1 MHKYQLKPLER
12 GGRHIIRATAKFL
25 VKQYV
30 SNNWIRRCYIW
41 TKDLSAKIVM
51 PVFPLLH
58 ELLFQKL
65 TLYLRKQ
72 YLYRDRSS
80 HIPISTSLY
89 PTAAPIAA
97 NFSPKVSVI
106 VFSYNQA
113 EFLRQRL
120 NSIYQ
125 QTFTNFEVILLDGGS
140 TDGSK
145 DILEEYQ
152 YRYPQVTRYAFYEKN
167 SVTMGQWSRAFT
179 MARGDL
185 IWIAES
191 DSYCS
196 YNFLAELVRCFI
208 NEAVMLAFGLSV
220 CGDSRFAKSMHNSKE
235 HSQKLHFELG
245 PDPFVISAHRLVN
258 KAWFIKTNLPRI
270 SSTVFRHPRKL
281 ELLNNKNWQRMTI
294 CRDWMLYL
302 HLIRGGLVA
311 YSPHATNYI
320 PLYQND
326 VEENACRTDFYYQE
340 HEQVAKA
347 LTSLYRL
354 EVDVVIRQRRILKS
368 LWLASRMDCSE
379 ESFKKCYD
387 YERIQKNAAEHKPN
401 ILMASFALT
410 AGGGET
416 FPIKLANILKAAGY
430 GITFLNCH
438 KAPTEAGIRQM
449 LHPSIPLLE
458 LDTLS
463 KLGSAVDDMGIEL
476 VHSHHS
482 WVDVCVSYFLENS
495 PHIHL
500 VVTTHGIYEMT
511 PPAVLA
517 QIFPLLKKRV
527 NKFVYLTDKNLP
539 VFMSH
544 QFDLG
549 SFVKIGNALDIIPIT
564 PVPRQTLGVPEDAF
578 LICLVSRAI
587 PEKGWGEAIEI
598 VKLARKI
605 SKKNIHLLLIGTGP
619 EYERLR
625 FIVEDNFVHLI
636 GFRGNVRDYFATSDL
651 GFLPSRYPAES
662 FPLVLIECLLSNR
675 PILAS
680 NLGEIEN
687 MISTSKGHAGMVF
700 DLNNWTIPISHVASL
715 IVKYV
720 ENTNLYLDHLQK
732 VPEAAA
738 KFDPVTL
745 FKKYESVYLELIKN
759 GSTSLSETTVHP
771 N

>member
-1 MHKYQLKPLER
+1 MHEYRLTPLER

-30 SNNWIRRCYIW
+30 SNKWIRHCYVLA
-41 TKDLSAKIVM
+41 KNLSAKIVM

-58 ELLFQKL
+58 ELLFQEL

-80 HIPISTSLY
+80 HVPISTSLY
-89 PTAAPIAA
+89 QTASSITSKL
-97 NFSPKVSVI
+97 SPQVSVI
-106 VFSYNQA
+106 VLSYNHDK
-113 EFLRQRL
+113 FLRQRL

-125 QTFTNFEVILLDGGS
+125 QTFTNFEVILLDGDS
-140 TDGSK
+140 TGVSK

-152 YRYPQVTRYAFYEKN
+152 HRYPQVTRYAFYEK
-167 SVTMGQWSRAFT
+167 SSGTIDLWSRVFT
-179 MARGDL
+179 MAQGDL
-185 IWIAES
+185 IWIVEN
-191 DSYCS
+191 DNYCS
-196 YNFLAELVRCFI
+196 CNFLAELVRYFV
-208 NEAVMLAFGLSV
+208 NEAVMLAFCPSE
-220 CGDSRFAKSMHNSKE
+220 CGDSTFAKPMHNSKE
-235 HSQKLHFELG
+235 HSQDLHFELG
-245 PDPFVISAHRLVN
+245 PGPFVISAHRLVN
-258 KAWFIKTNLPRI
+258 KAWFIKTNVPRI
-270 SSTVFRHPRKL
+270 SSTVFRHPGKL
-281 ELLNNKNWQRMTI
+281 ELLNNKNWQRMKI

-311 YSPHATNYI
+311 YSPHAANYI
-320 PLYQND
+320 PLNQND
-326 VEENACRTDFYYQE
+326 VEKNACRSNFYYQE
-340 HEQVAKA
+340 HEQVAKVLA
-347 LTSLYRL
+347 SLYRL
-354 EVDVVIRQRRILKS
+354 ETDVVVRQRRILKS
-368 LWLASRMDCSE
+368 LWVASRMDYSE

-387 YERIQKNAAEHKPN
+387 YEQIQKIAVDRKPN
-401 ILMASFALT
+401 ILMVSFALT

-438 KAPTEAGIRQM
+438 KAPTEAGIRQL

-463 KLGSAVDDMGIEL
+463 KLPTAVNDMGIEI

-495 PHIHL
+495 PHIYL

-527 NKFVYLTDKNLP
+527 NKLVYLTDKNLP

-544 QFDLG
+544 QFDLDR
-549 SFVKIGNALDIIPIT
+549 FVKIGNGLDIIPIV
-564 PVPRQTLGVPEDAF
+564 PVPRKTLGVPEDAF

-587 PEKGWGEAIEI
+587 PEKGWEEAIEI
-598 VKLARKI
+598 VKLARRI

-619 EYERLR
+619 EYERLK
-625 FIVEDNFVHLI
+625 FVEDSFVHLL
-636 GFRGNVRDYFATSDL
+636 GFRGNVRDYFATADL

-675 PILAS
+675 PVLAS

-700 DLNNWTIPISHVASL
+700 NLNNWTIPISHVASL
-715 IVKYV
+715 VVEYV
-720 ENTNLYLDHLQK
+720 EDTQLYLDHLQK
-732 VPEAAA
+732 VPEAAV
-738 KFDPVTL
+738 KFDPVVL
-745 FKKYESVYLELIKN
+745 LEKYESVYLELIKN
-759 GSTSLSETTVHP
+759 GSISLSETTACP